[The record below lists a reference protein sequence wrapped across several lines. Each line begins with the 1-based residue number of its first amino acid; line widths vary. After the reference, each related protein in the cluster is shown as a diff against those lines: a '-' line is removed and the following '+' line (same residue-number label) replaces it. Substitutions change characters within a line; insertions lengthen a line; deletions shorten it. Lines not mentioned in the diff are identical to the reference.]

1 MPAAALVDGICVG
14 DSRFKSD
21 SHRSPYPIQSNP
33 IQSNPT
39 QSNPTTLH
47 SLLVLNYAV
56 FVLYIAGCAYENAEA
71 DRGNGAKELRSVGR
85 GASVDVVPEFVE
97 QALVSMRN
105 LQSLT

>member
-1 MPAAALVDGICVG
+1 MGFVLGTPG
-14 DSRFKSD
+14 SRAIHIDRPTQSN
-21 SHRSPYPIQSNP
+21 PIQSNP
-33 IQSNPT
+33 IQSNPI